1 MANNLVTVISADTS
15 RFTRAIN
22 EAQSVLSRY
31 AREARTASGSISTC
45 ASVTDAQVTS
55 YQRLVRAM
63 QRVSNGTMTTS
74 QAERALVQQ
83 IQELRIQWANLSDD
97 ARRSDFGRAL
107 SESMASAERQL
118 EQVRTQIRQTRE
130 ELDNLSSASEG
141 FDLSSIGNSINSL
154 RSGDI
159 SGFVSQLQALRN
171 ISLGSI
177 VSSVGA
183 LGASLSAAI
192 APVAA
197 LVGGIA
203 ALGYTV
209 SESISSVSDF
219 ETHLDGLQSLT
230 GLGDDA
236 MKSIADGAIEMSK
249 GFKSSAS
256 EIVDSMKLIG
266 SQAPELLKNQDALM
280 KVTEA
285 ANVLSEAAGIEVV
298 DAAKGITTVMNQM
311 GASASEATNIINVL
325 AASSQQGSADVAY
338 LNTAFEK
345 AGTAAKSAGMD
356 YTQLAAAI
364 ETIAPK
370 FSSADVAGSTLNST
384 LLALSVQ
391 ANDKFKPAVV
401 GMDQALQNLAKA
413 EMDDIQMKNL
423 VGASN
428 ITMLKTLIEAKDT
441 FKGFESSLA
450 GTNTAYEQMAIN
462 TDNLD
467 GTINGLK
474 SNWEALLLTLGESEI
489 IQGIIQLFQQVM
501 TTLTE
506 LINYI
511 SATIKEFEGLGG
523 SINIVDALGAVWKA
537 TVAII
542 KAACEII
549 EVAIAA
555 VIKLFQKIGQVVRSV
570 WGSIKQTLKDVGFF
584 EPIRNAC
591 KSVITWFTNMVQKIQ
606 GVWTDFKRWLGLN
619 VASTKITVDN
629 EVGDAV
635 GGNKPSR
642 GTSSSGSTSSGTS
655 STASSGKKTGRTPKE
670 TTTKV
675 TTKPQYKEGS
685 LGKIEEDISKKQAEL
700 KIAISDKDRQRIQG
714 EINDLTKK
722 KEAIELSLKVKPD
735 EGSLQ
740 AIEDAISQKQKE
752 LKLAISDEDR
762 KKIQQ
767 EINDLTKKKEAIE
780 LSLKVQP
787 DAGSIQSLEDSMS
800 KKQKELKLAVSD
812 SSREQIQKEIDEL
825 TGQKQAIEIL
835 LKPAIDDKGIEGLK
849 DKISQHSEKKQPSG
863 NKVSQAETKADNL
876 KEELKYNQ
884 DIVKSYKEQYKAVQS
899 RLKAGVTLTTNES
912 ELADIYEDAKKK
924 VDDLTSAYD
933 NAARSAEQLKAN
945 STFNKKMYAGIKGT
959 VKTIGSLNDSVVGV
973 TGTWENMAESWN
985 DMSTFKKVTSSI
997 SAVISTINEAM
1008 GAYEAISDVVQLFG
1022 EISEASA
1029 AKKVAADATE
1039 MASDSTKT
1047 ALSTANT
1054 QVEIANNQQEQMS
1067 DLAGVGTKQASA
1079 IASATASGAKLPFP
1093 ANLAAIAAGIAA
1105 VVAAFAMISSFA
1117 DGGIIGGNTT
1127 LGDMNIARVN
1137 KGEMILNGTQQKRL
1151 FSILDGG
1158 VSASP
1163 NNITSGNVKFEIK
1176 GSTLVGV
1183 LKNHNSKMNKVG

>member
-1 MANNLVTVISADTS
+1 MANNLTAVIAADTT

-118 EQVRTQIRQTRE
+118 EQVRTQIRQTHE

-266 SQAPELLKNQDALM
+266 SQAPELLQNQDALM

-298 DAAKGITTVMNQM
+298 DAAKGVTTVMNQM
-311 GASASEATNIINVL
+311 GASASEATEIINVL

-462 TDNLD
+462 ADNLD
-467 GTINGLK
+467 GTIGGLK

-489 IQGIIQLFQQVM
+489 IQGIIQFFQQVIS
-501 TTLTE
+501 TLTE

-523 SINIVDALGAVWKA
+523 SINIVDALGAVWKVN
-537 TVAII
+537 VAII

-549 EVAIAA
+549 EVAIAS
-555 VIKLFQKIGQVVRSV
+555 VIKLFQKIGQVVRTV
-570 WGSIKQTLKDVGFF
+570 WGSIKQTLKNVGFF

-635 GGNKPSR
+635 GGNKPSG
-642 GTSSSGSTSSGTS
+642 GTSSSGSTSSGSKS
-655 STASSGKKTGRTPKE
+655 STASSGKTGRKTPKV

-685 LGKIEEDISKKQAEL
+685 LGKIEENISKKQA
-700 KIAISDKDRQRIQG
+700 
-714 EINDLTKK
+714 
-722 KEAIELSLKVKPD
+722 
-735 EGSLQ
+735 
-740 AIEDAISQKQKE
+740 E

-787 DAGSIQSLEDSMS
+787 DAGSLQSLEDSIS
-800 KKQKELKLAVSD
+800 KKQKDLKLAVSD

-849 DKISQHSEKKQPSG
+849 DKISQHSEKKQNQPSG

-884 DIVKSYKEQYKAVQS
+884 DIVKSYREQYKAVQS

-912 ELADIYEDAKKK
+912 KLADIYEDAKKK

-945 STFNKKMYAGIKGT
+945 STFNKKMYSGIKGT
-959 VKTIGSLNDSVVGV
+959 IKTIGSLNDSVVGV
-973 TGTWENMAESWN
+973 TSTWENMAESWN

-1047 ALSTANT
+1047 ALSTANS

-1067 DLAGVGTKQASA
+1067 DLASVGTKQASA

>member
-1 MANNLVTVISADTS
+1 MANNLTAVIAADTT

-118 EQVRTQIRQTRE
+118 EQVRTQIRQTHE

-266 SQAPELLKNQDALM
+266 SQAPELLQNQDALM

-298 DAAKGITTVMNQM
+298 DAAKGVTTVMNQM
-311 GASASEATNIINVL
+311 GASASEATEIINVL

-467 GTINGLK
+467 GTIGGLK

-489 IQGIIQLFQQVM
+489 IQGIIQFFQQVIS
-501 TTLTE
+501 TLTE

-523 SINIVDALGAVWKA
+523 SINIVDALGAVWKVN
-537 TVAII
+537 VAII

-549 EVAIAA
+549 EVAIAS
-555 VIKLFQKIGQVVRSV
+555 VIKLFQKIGQVVRTV
-570 WGSIKQTLKDVGFF
+570 WGSIKQTLKNVGFF

-635 GGNKPSR
+635 GGNKPSG
-642 GTSSSGSTSSGTS
+642 GTSSSGSTSSGSKS
-655 STASSGKKTGRTPKE
+655 STASSGKTGRTPKV
-670 TTTKV
+670 TTSKV

-700 KIAISDKDRQRIQG
+700 K
-714 EINDLTKK
+714 
-722 KEAIELSLKVKPD
+722 
-735 EGSLQ
+735 
-740 AIEDAISQKQKE
+740 
-752 LKLAISDEDR
+752 LAISDEDR
-762 KKIQQ
+762 KKIQK

-787 DAGSIQSLEDSMS
+787 DAGSLQSLEDSIS
-800 KKQKELKLAVSD
+800 KKQKELKLAISD

-849 DKISQHSEKKQPSG
+849 DKISQHSEKKQNQPSG

-884 DIVKSYKEQYKAVQS
+884 DIVKSYKEQYKAIQS

-912 ELADIYEDAKKK
+912 KLADIYEDAKKK

-933 NAARSAEQLKAN
+933 NAAKSAEQLKAN
-945 STFNKKMYAGIKGT
+945 STFNKKMYSGIKGT
-959 VKTIGSLNDSVVGV
+959 IKTIGSLNDSVVGV
-973 TGTWENMAESWN
+973 TSTWENMAENWN

-1047 ALSTANT
+1047 ALSTANS

-1067 DLAGVGTKQASA
+1067 DLASVGTKQASA

-1151 FSILDGG
+1151 FSILDGN

-1183 LKNHNSKMNKVG
+1183 LKNHNSKMNKIG

>member
-1 MANNLVTVISADTS
+1 MANNLTAVISADTS

-74 QAERALVQQ
+74 QAERALGQQ

-266 SQAPELLKNQDALM
+266 SQAPELLQNQDALM

-298 DAAKGITTVMNQM
+298 DAAKGVTTVMNQM
-311 GASASEATNIINVL
+311 GASASEATEIINVL

-462 TDNLD
+462 ADNLD
-467 GTINGLK
+467 GTIGGLK

-489 IQGIIQLFQQVM
+489 IQGIIQFFQQVIS
-501 TTLTE
+501 TLTE

-523 SINIVDALGAVWKA
+523 SINIVDALGAVWKVN
-537 TVAII
+537 VAII

-555 VIKLFQKIGQVVRSV
+555 VIKLFQKIGQVVRTV

-635 GGNKPSR
+635 GGNKPSK
-642 GTSSSGSTSSGTS
+642 GTSSGGGTSSGSTS
-655 STASSGKKTGRTPKE
+655 STASSGKKTGRTPKV
-670 TTTKV
+670 TTSKV

-700 KIAISDKDRQRIQG
+700 K
-714 EINDLTKK
+714 
-722 KEAIELSLKVKPD
+722 
-735 EGSLQ
+735 
-740 AIEDAISQKQKE
+740 
-752 LKLAISDEDR
+752 LAISDEDR
-762 KKIQQ
+762 KKIQK

-787 DAGSIQSLEDSMS
+787 DAGSLQSLEDSIS
-800 KKQKELKLAVSD
+800 KKQKELKLAISD

-849 DKISQHSEKKQPSG
+849 DKISQHSEKKQNQPSG

-884 DIVKSYKEQYKAVQS
+884 DIVKSYKEQYKAIQS

-912 ELADIYEDAKKK
+912 KLADIYEDAKKK

-945 STFNKKMYAGIKGT
+945 STFNKKMYSGIKGT
-959 VKTIGSLNDSVVGV
+959 IKTIGSLNDSVVGV
-973 TGTWENMAESWN
+973 TSTWENMAESWN

-1047 ALSTANT
+1047 ALSTANS

-1067 DLAGVGTKQASA
+1067 DLASVGTKQASA

>member
-1 MANNLVTVISADTS
+1 MANNLTAVISADTS

-74 QAERALVQQ
+74 QAERTLVQQ

-266 SQAPELLKNQDALM
+266 SQAPELLQNQDALM

-298 DAAKGITTVMNQM
+298 DAAKGVTTVMNQM
-311 GASASEATNIINVL
+311 GASASEATEIINVL

-356 YTQLAAAI
+356 YTQLAAAV

-467 GTINGLK
+467 GTIGGLK

-489 IQGIIQLFQQVM
+489 IQGIIQFFQQVIS
-501 TTLTE
+501 TLTE

-523 SINIVDALGAVWKA
+523 SINIVDALGAVWKVN
-537 TVAII
+537 VAII

-549 EVAIAA
+549 EVAIAS

-570 WGSIKQTLKDVGFF
+570 WGSIKQTLKNVGFF

-635 GGNKPSR
+635 GGNKPSG
-642 GTSSSGSTSSGTS
+642 GTSSSRGSTSSGSTSS
-655 STASSGKKTGRTPKE
+655 SGKTGRKTPKI

-685 LGKIEEDISKKQAEL
+685 LGKIEENISKKQA
-700 KIAISDKDRQRIQG
+700 
-714 EINDLTKK
+714 
-722 KEAIELSLKVKPD
+722 
-735 EGSLQ
+735 
-740 AIEDAISQKQKE
+740 E

-762 KKIQQ
+762 KKIQK

-787 DAGSIQSLEDSMS
+787 DAGSLQSLEESIS

-849 DKISQHSEKKQPSG
+849 DKISQHSEKKQNQPSG

-884 DIVKSYKEQYKAVQS
+884 DIVKSYKEQYKAIQS

-912 ELADIYEDAKKK
+912 QLADIYEDAKKK

-933 NAARSAEQLKAN
+933 NAAKSAEQLKAN

-959 VKTIGSLNDSVVGV
+959 IKTIGSLNDSVVSV
-973 TGTWENMAESWN
+973 TSTWENMAENWN

-1039 MASDSTKT
+1039 MASDTTKT
-1047 ALSTANT
+1047 ALSTANS

-1067 DLAGVGTKQASA
+1067 DLASVGTKQASA

>member
-1 MANNLVTVISADTS
+1 MANNLTAVIAADTS

-118 EQVRTQIRQTRE
+118 EQVRTQIRQTHE

-266 SQAPELLKNQDALM
+266 SQAPELLQNQDALM

-298 DAAKGITTVMNQM
+298 DAAKGVTTVMNQM
-311 GASASEATNIINVL
+311 GASASEATEIINVL

-467 GTINGLK
+467 GTIGGLK

-489 IQGIIQLFQQVM
+489 IQGIIQFFQQVIS
-501 TTLTE
+501 TLTE

-523 SINIVDALGAVWKA
+523 SINIVDALGAVWKVN
-537 TVAII
+537 VAII

-549 EVAIAA
+549 EVAIAS

-570 WGSIKQTLKDVGFF
+570 WGSIKQTLKNVGFF

-635 GGNKPSR
+635 GGNKPSG
-642 GTSSSGSTSSGTS
+642 GTSSSSGSTSSGSKS
-655 STASSGKKTGRTPKE
+655 STASSGKTGRTPKV
-670 TTTKV
+670 TTSKV

-700 KIAISDKDRQRIQG
+700 K
-714 EINDLTKK
+714 
-722 KEAIELSLKVKPD
+722 
-735 EGSLQ
+735 
-740 AIEDAISQKQKE
+740 
-752 LKLAISDEDR
+752 LAISDEDR
-762 KKIQQ
+762 KKIQK

-787 DAGSIQSLEDSMS
+787 DAGSLQSLEDSIS
-800 KKQKELKLAVSD
+800 KKQKDLKLAISD

-849 DKISQHSEKKQPSG
+849 DKISQHSEKKQNQPSG

-884 DIVKSYKEQYKAVQS
+884 DIVKSYKEQYKAIQS

-912 ELADIYEDAKKK
+912 KLADIYEDAKKK

-945 STFNKKMYAGIKGT
+945 STFNKKMYSGIKGT
-959 VKTIGSLNDSVVGV
+959 IKTIGSLNDSVVGV
-973 TGTWENMAESWN
+973 TSTWENMAENWN

-1047 ALSTANT
+1047 ALSTANS

-1067 DLAGVGTKQASA
+1067 DLASVGTKQASA

-1151 FSILDGG
+1151 FSILDGA
-1158 VSASP
+1158 SASP

>member
-1 MANNLVTVISADTS
+1 MANNLTAVISADTT

-298 DAAKGITTVMNQM
+298 DAAKGVTTVMNQM

-467 GTINGLK
+467 GTIGGLK

-489 IQGIIQLFQQVM
+489 IQGIIQFFQQVIS
-501 TTLTE
+501 TLTE

-523 SINIVDALGAVWKA
+523 SINIVDALGAVWKVN
-537 TVAII
+537 VAII

-549 EVAIAA
+549 EVAIAS
-555 VIKLFQKIGQVVRSV
+555 VIKLFQKIGQVVRTV
-570 WGSIKQTLKDVGFF
+570 WGSIKQTLKNVGFF

-606 GVWTDFKRWLGLN
+606 GVWADFKRWLGLN

-635 GGNKPSR
+635 GGNKPSG
-642 GTSSSGSTSSGTS
+642 GTSSSGSTSSGSTS
-655 STASSGKKTGRTPKE
+655 SSGKTGRKTPKI

-685 LGKIEEDISKKQAEL
+685 LGKIEENISKKQA
-700 KIAISDKDRQRIQG
+700 
-714 EINDLTKK
+714 
-722 KEAIELSLKVKPD
+722 
-735 EGSLQ
+735 
-740 AIEDAISQKQKE
+740 E

-762 KKIQQ
+762 KKIQK

-787 DAGSIQSLEDSMS
+787 DAGSLQSLEDSIS

-849 DKISQHSEKKQPSG
+849 DKISQHSEKKQNQPSG

-884 DIVKSYKEQYKAVQS
+884 DIVKSYREQYKAVQS

-912 ELADIYEDAKKK
+912 KLADIYEDAKKK

-933 NAARSAEQLKAN
+933 NAAKSAEQLKAN
-945 STFNKKMYAGIKGT
+945 STFNKKMYSGIKGT
-959 VKTIGSLNDSVVGV
+959 IKTIGSLNDSVVGV
-973 TGTWENMAESWN
+973 TSTWENMADNWN

-1047 ALSTANT
+1047 ALSTANS

-1067 DLAGVGTKQASA
+1067 DLASVGTKQASA

-1117 DGGIIGGNTT
+1117 DGGIIGGKTT

-1151 FSILDGG
+1151 FSILDGN

-1183 LKNHNSKMNKVG
+1183 LKNHNSKMNKIG

>member
-1 MANNLVTVISADTS
+1 MANNLTAVIAADTT

-63 QRVSNGTMTTS
+63 QRVSNGTMSTS

-118 EQVRTQIRQTRE
+118 EQVRTQIRQTHE

-266 SQAPELLKNQDALM
+266 SQAPELLQNQDALM

-298 DAAKGITTVMNQM
+298 DAAKGVTTVMNQM
-311 GASASEATNIINVL
+311 GASASEATEIINVL

-462 TDNLD
+462 ADNLD
-467 GTINGLK
+467 GTIGGLK

-489 IQGIIQLFQQVM
+489 IQGIIQFFQQVIS
-501 TTLTE
+501 TLTE

-523 SINIVDALGAVWKA
+523 SINIVDALGAVWKVN
-537 TVAII
+537 VAII

-555 VIKLFQKIGQVVRSV
+555 VIKLFQKIGQVVRTV
-570 WGSIKQTLKDVGFF
+570 WGSIKQTLKNVGFF

-642 GTSSSGSTSSGTS
+642 GTSSSSGSTSSGSKS
-655 STASSGKKTGRTPKE
+655 STASSGKTGRKTPKV
-670 TTTKV
+670 TTSKV

-700 KIAISDKDRQRIQG
+700 K
-714 EINDLTKK
+714 
-722 KEAIELSLKVKPD
+722 
-735 EGSLQ
+735 
-740 AIEDAISQKQKE
+740 
-752 LKLAISDEDR
+752 LAISDEDR
-762 KKIQQ
+762 KKIQK

-787 DAGSIQSLEDSMS
+787 DAGSLQALEDSIS
-800 KKQKELKLAVSD
+800 KKQKELKLAISD

-849 DKISQHSEKKQPSG
+849 DKISQHSEKKQNQPSG

-884 DIVKSYKEQYKAVQS
+884 DIVKSYKEQYKAIQS

-912 ELADIYEDAKKK
+912 KLADIYEDAKKK

-945 STFNKKMYAGIKGT
+945 STFNKKMYSGIKGT
-959 VKTIGSLNDSVVGV
+959 IKTIGSLNDSVVGV
-973 TGTWENMAESWN
+973 TSTWENMAESWN

-1039 MASDSTKT
+1039 MTSDSTKT
-1047 ALSTANT
+1047 ALSTANS

-1067 DLAGVGTKQASA
+1067 DLASVGTKQASA

>member
-1 MANNLVTVISADTS
+1 MANNLTAVISADTS

-266 SQAPELLKNQDALM
+266 SQAPELLQNQDALM

-298 DAAKGITTVMNQM
+298 DAAKGVTTVMNQM
-311 GASASEATNIINVL
+311 GASASEATEIINVL

-467 GTINGLK
+467 GTIGGLK
-474 SNWEALLLTLGESEI
+474 ANWEALLLTLGESEI
-489 IQGIIQLFQQVM
+489 IQGIIQFFQQVIS
-501 TTLTE
+501 TLTE

-523 SINIVDALGAVWKA
+523 SINIVDALGAVWKVN
-537 TVAII
+537 VAII

-549 EVAIAA
+549 EVAIAS

-570 WGSIKQTLKDVGFF
+570 WGSIKQTLKNVGFF

-642 GTSSSGSTSSGTS
+642 GTSSSSGSTSSGSIS
-655 STASSGKKTGRTPKE
+655 STVSSGKTGRKTPKV

-685 LGKIEEDISKKQAEL
+685 LGKIEENISKKQA
-700 KIAISDKDRQRIQG
+700 
-714 EINDLTKK
+714 
-722 KEAIELSLKVKPD
+722 
-735 EGSLQ
+735 
-740 AIEDAISQKQKE
+740 E

-762 KKIQQ
+762 KKIQK

-787 DAGSIQSLEDSMS
+787 DAGSLQSLEDSIS

-849 DKISQHSEKKQPSG
+849 DKISQHSEKKQNQPSG

-884 DIVKSYKEQYKAVQS
+884 DIVKSYKEQYKAIQS

-912 ELADIYEDAKKK
+912 KLADIYEDAKKK

-933 NAARSAEQLKAN
+933 NAAKSAEQLKAN
-945 STFNKKMYAGIKGT
+945 STFNKKMYSGIKGT
-959 VKTIGSLNDSVVGV
+959 IKTIGSLNDSVVGV
-973 TGTWENMAESWN
+973 TSTWENMAESWN

-1047 ALSTANT
+1047 ALSTANS

>member
-1 MANNLVTVISADTS
+1 MANNLTAVISADTS

-31 AREARTASGSISTC
+31 ARDARTASGSISTC

-236 MKSIADGAIEMSK
+236 MKSIANGAIEMSK

-266 SQAPELLKNQDALM
+266 SQAPELLQNQDALM

-298 DAAKGITTVMNQM
+298 DAAKGVTTVMNQM
-311 GASASEATNIINVL
+311 GASASEATEIINVL

-462 TDNLD
+462 ADNLD
-467 GTINGLK
+467 GTIGGLK

-489 IQGIIQLFQQVM
+489 IQGIIQFFQQVIS
-501 TTLTE
+501 TLTE

-523 SINIVDALGAVWKA
+523 SINIVDALGAVWKVN
-537 TVAII
+537 VAII

-555 VIKLFQKIGQVVRSV
+555 VIKLFQKIGQVVRTV

-635 GGNKPSR
+635 GGNKPSG
-642 GTSSSGSTSSGTS
+642 GTSLSGSTSSGSKS
-655 STASSGKKTGRTPKE
+655 STASSGKTGRTPKV
-670 TTTKV
+670 TTSKV

-685 LGKIEEDISKKQAEL
+685 LGKIEENISKKQA
-700 KIAISDKDRQRIQG
+700 
-714 EINDLTKK
+714 
-722 KEAIELSLKVKPD
+722 
-735 EGSLQ
+735 
-740 AIEDAISQKQKE
+740 E

-762 KKIQQ
+762 KKIQK

-787 DAGSIQSLEDSMS
+787 DAGSLQSLEESIS

-884 DIVKSYKEQYKAVQS
+884 DIVKSYKEQYKAIQS

-912 ELADIYEDAKKK
+912 KLADIYEDAKKK

-933 NAARSAEQLKAN
+933 NAAKSAEQLKAN
-945 STFNKKMYAGIKGT
+945 STFNKKMYSGIKGT
-959 VKTIGSLNDSVVGV
+959 IKTIGSLNDSVVGV
-973 TGTWENMAESWN
+973 TSTWENMAESWN

-1067 DLAGVGTKQASA
+1067 DLASVGTKQASA
-1079 IASATASGAKLPFP
+1079 IASATESGAKLPFP
-1093 ANLAAIAAGIAA
+1093 ANLTAIAAGIAA

-1163 NNITSGNVKFEIK
+1163 NNITSGNVRFEIK

>member
-1 MANNLVTVISADTS
+1 MANNLTAVISADTT

-266 SQAPELLKNQDALM
+266 SQAPELLQNQDALM

-298 DAAKGITTVMNQM
+298 AAAKGVTTVMNQM
-311 GASASEATNIINVL
+311 GASASEATEIINVL

-462 TDNLD
+462 ADNLD
-467 GTINGLK
+467 GTIGGLK

-489 IQGIIQLFQQVM
+489 IQGIIQFFQQVI

-523 SINIVDALGAVWKA
+523 SINIVDALGAVWKVN
-537 TVAII
+537 VAII

-555 VIKLFQKIGQVVRSV
+555 VIKLFQKIGQVVRTV

-629 EVGDAV
+629 EVGDVV
-635 GGNKPSR
+635 GGNKPSK
-642 GTSSSGSTSSGTS
+642 GTSSGGGTSSGSIS
-655 STASSGKKTGRTPKE
+655 STASSGKTGRKTPKV

-700 KIAISDKDRQRIQG
+700 K
-714 EINDLTKK
+714 
-722 KEAIELSLKVKPD
+722 
-735 EGSLQ
+735 
-740 AIEDAISQKQKE
+740 
-752 LKLAISDEDR
+752 LAISDEDR
-762 KKIQQ
+762 KKIQK

-787 DAGSIQSLEDSMS
+787 DAGSLQSLEESIS

-884 DIVKSYKEQYKAVQS
+884 DIVKSYKEQYKAIQS

-912 ELADIYEDAKKK
+912 KLADIYEDAKKK

-973 TGTWENMAESWN
+973 TSTWENMAESWN

-1079 IASATASGAKLPFP
+1079 IASATESGAKLPFP

>member
-1 MANNLVTVISADTS
+1 MANNLTAVISADTT

-118 EQVRTQIRQTRE
+118 EQVRKQIRQTHE

-266 SQAPELLKNQDALM
+266 SQAPELLQNQDALM

-298 DAAKGITTVMNQM
+298 DAAKGVTTVMNQM
-311 GASASEATNIINVL
+311 GASASEATEIINVL

-467 GTINGLK
+467 GTIGGLK

-489 IQGIIQLFQQVM
+489 IQGIIQFFQQVIS
-501 TTLTE
+501 TLTE

-523 SINIVDALGAVWKA
+523 SINIVDALGAVWKVN
-537 TVAII
+537 VAII

-549 EVAIAA
+549 EVAIAS

-570 WGSIKQTLKDVGFF
+570 WGSIKQTLKNVGFF

-591 KSVITWFTNMVQKIQ
+591 KSVITWFTNMVQKLQ

-635 GGNKPSR
+635 GGNKPSG
-642 GTSSSGSTSSGTS
+642 GTSSSSGSTSSGS
-655 STASSGKKTGRTPKE
+655 ISSSGKTGRTPKV
-670 TTTKV
+670 TTSKV
-675 TTKPQYKEGS
+675 TTKSQYKEGS

-700 KIAISDKDRQRIQG
+700 K
-714 EINDLTKK
+714 
-722 KEAIELSLKVKPD
+722 
-735 EGSLQ
+735 
-740 AIEDAISQKQKE
+740 
-752 LKLAISDEDR
+752 LAISDEDR
-762 KKIQQ
+762 KKIQK

-787 DAGSIQSLEDSMS
+787 DAGSLQSLEESIS

-849 DKISQHSEKKQPSG
+849 DKISQHSEKKQNQPSG

-884 DIVKSYKEQYKAVQS
+884 DIVKSYREQYKAVQS

-912 ELADIYEDAKKK
+912 KLADIYEDAKKK

-945 STFNKKMYAGIKGT
+945 STFNKKMYSGIKGT
-959 VKTIGSLNDSVVGV
+959 IKTIGSLNDSVVGV
-973 TGTWENMAESWN
+973 TSTWENMAENWN

-1047 ALSTANT
+1047 ALSTANS

-1067 DLAGVGTKQASA
+1067 DLASVGTKQASA

-1093 ANLAAIAAGIAA
+1093 VNLAAIAAGIAA

-1151 FSILDGG
+1151 FSILDGN

-1183 LKNHNSKMNKVG
+1183 LKNHNSKMNKIG

>member
-1 MANNLVTVISADTS
+1 MANNLTAVISADTT

-209 SESISSVSDF
+209 SESILSVSDF

-298 DAAKGITTVMNQM
+298 DAAKGVTTVMNQM
-311 GASASEATNIINVL
+311 GASASEATEIINVL

-467 GTINGLK
+467 GTIEGLK
-474 SNWEALLLTLGESEI
+474 ANWEALLLTLGESEI
-489 IQGIIQLFQQVM
+489 IQGIIQFFQQVIS
-501 TTLTE
+501 TLTE

-523 SINIVDALGAVWKA
+523 SINIVDALGAVWKV

-549 EVAIAA
+549 EVAIAS
-555 VIKLFQKIGQVVRSV
+555 VIKLFQKIGQVVRTV
-570 WGSIKQTLKDVGFF
+570 WGSIKQTLKNVGFF

-619 VASTKITVDN
+619 VASTKITVNN

-635 GGNKPSR
+635 GGNKPSG
-642 GTSSSGSTSSGTS
+642 GTSSSSGSTSSGSTS
-655 STASSGKKTGRTPKE
+655 STASSGKTGRKTPKV

-685 LGKIEEDISKKQAEL
+685 LGKIEENISKKQA
-700 KIAISDKDRQRIQG
+700 
-714 EINDLTKK
+714 
-722 KEAIELSLKVKPD
+722 
-735 EGSLQ
+735 
-740 AIEDAISQKQKE
+740 E

-762 KKIQQ
+762 KKIQK

-787 DAGSIQSLEDSMS
+787 DAGSLQSLEDSIS

-849 DKISQHSEKKQPSG
+849 DKISQHSEKKQNQPSG

-884 DIVKSYKEQYKAVQS
+884 DIVKSYREQYKAVQS

-912 ELADIYEDAKKK
+912 KLADIYEDAKKK

-933 NAARSAEQLKAN
+933 NAAKSAEQLKAN
-945 STFNKKMYAGIKGT
+945 STFNKKMYSGIKGT
-959 VKTIGSLNDSVVGV
+959 IKTIGSLNDSVVGV
-973 TGTWENMAESWN
+973 TSTWENMAESWN

-1047 ALSTANT
+1047 ALSTANS

-1067 DLAGVGTKQASA
+1067 DLASVGTKQASA

-1151 FSILDGG
+1151 FSILDGN

-1183 LKNHNSKMNKVG
+1183 LKNHNSKMNKIG

>member
-266 SQAPELLKNQDALM
+266 SQAPELLQNQDALM

-298 DAAKGITTVMNQM
+298 DAAKGVTTVMNQM
-311 GASASEATNIINVL
+311 GASASEATEIINVL

-462 TDNLD
+462 ADNLD
-467 GTINGLK
+467 GTIGGLK

-489 IQGIIQLFQQVM
+489 IQGIIQFFQQVIS
-501 TTLTE
+501 TLTE

-523 SINIVDALGAVWKA
+523 SINIVDALGAVWKVN
-537 TVAII
+537 VAII

-549 EVAIAA
+549 EVAIAS
-555 VIKLFQKIGQVVRSV
+555 VIKLFQKIGQVVRTV
-570 WGSIKQTLKDVGFF
+570 WGSIKQTLKYVGFF

-606 GVWTDFKRWLGLN
+606 GVWADFKRWLGLN

-635 GGNKPSR
+635 GGNKPSG
-642 GTSSSGSTSSGTS
+642 GTSSSSGSTSSGSKS
-655 STASSGKKTGRTPKE
+655 STVSSGKTGRTPKV

-675 TTKPQYKEGS
+675 TKPQYKDGS

-700 KIAISDKDRQRIQG
+700 K
-714 EINDLTKK
+714 
-722 KEAIELSLKVKPD
+722 
-735 EGSLQ
+735 
-740 AIEDAISQKQKE
+740 
-752 LKLAISDEDR
+752 LAISDEDR
-762 KKIQQ
+762 KKIQK

-787 DAGSIQSLEDSMS
+787 DAGSLQSLEDSIS
-800 KKQKELKLAVSD
+800 KKQKELKLAISD

-849 DKISQHSEKKQPSG
+849 DKISQHSEKKQNQPSG

-884 DIVKSYKEQYKAVQS
+884 DIVKSYKEQYKAIQS

-912 ELADIYEDAKKK
+912 KLVDIYEDAKKK

-959 VKTIGSLNDSVVGV
+959 IKTIGSLNDSVVGV
-973 TGTWENMAESWN
+973 TSTWENMAESWN

-1047 ALSTANT
+1047 ALSTANS

-1067 DLAGVGTKQASA
+1067 DLASVGTKQASA

-1151 FSILDGG
+1151 FSILDGAA
-1158 VSASP
+1158 SASL

>member
-1 MANNLVTVISADTS
+1 MANNLTAVISADTS

-45 ASVTDAQVTS
+45 ASVTDAQVAS

-266 SQAPELLKNQDALM
+266 SQAPELLQNQDALM

-298 DAAKGITTVMNQM
+298 DAAKGVTTVMNQM
-311 GASASEATNIINVL
+311 GASASEATEIINVL

-467 GTINGLK
+467 GTIGGLK

-489 IQGIIQLFQQVM
+489 IQGIIQFFQQVIS
-501 TTLTE
+501 TLTE

-523 SINIVDALGAVWKA
+523 SINIVDALGAVWKVN
-537 TVAII
+537 VAII

-549 EVAIAA
+549 EVAIAS
-555 VIKLFQKIGQVVRSV
+555 VIKLFQKIGQVVRTV
-570 WGSIKQTLKDVGFF
+570 WGSIKQTLKNVGFF

-635 GGNKPSR
+635 GGNKPSG
-642 GTSSSGSTSSGTS
+642 GTSSSSGSTSSGSIS
-655 STASSGKKTGRTPKE
+655 STVSSGKTGRKTPKV

-685 LGKIEEDISKKQAEL
+685 LGKIEENISKKQA
-700 KIAISDKDRQRIQG
+700 
-714 EINDLTKK
+714 
-722 KEAIELSLKVKPD
+722 
-735 EGSLQ
+735 
-740 AIEDAISQKQKE
+740 E

-762 KKIQQ
+762 KKIQK

-787 DAGSIQSLEDSMS
+787 DAGSLQSLEDSIS

-849 DKISQHSEKKQPSG
+849 DKISQHSEKKQNQPSG

-884 DIVKSYKEQYKAVQS
+884 DIVKSYREQYKAVQS

-912 ELADIYEDAKKK
+912 KLVDIYEDAKKK

-933 NAARSAEQLKAN
+933 NAARSAEQLKVN

-959 VKTIGSLNDSVVGV
+959 IKTIGSLNDSVVGV
-973 TGTWENMAESWN
+973 TSTWENMAESWN

-1047 ALSTANT
+1047 ALSTANS

-1151 FSILDGG
+1151 FSILDGAA
-1158 VSASP
+1158 SASP

>member
-1 MANNLVTVISADTS
+1 MANNLTAVIAADTT

-118 EQVRTQIRQTRE
+118 EQVRTQIRQTHE

-266 SQAPELLKNQDALM
+266 SQAPELLQNQDALM

-298 DAAKGITTVMNQM
+298 DAAKGVTTVMNQM
-311 GASASEATNIINVL
+311 GASASEATEIINVL

-467 GTINGLK
+467 GTIGGLK

-489 IQGIIQLFQQVM
+489 IQGIIQFFQQVIS
-501 TTLTE
+501 TLTE

-523 SINIVDALGAVWKA
+523 SINIVDALGAVWKVN
-537 TVAII
+537 VAII

-549 EVAIAA
+549 EVAIAS
-555 VIKLFQKIGQVVRSV
+555 VIKLFQKIGQVVRTV
-570 WGSIKQTLKDVGFF
+570 WGSIKQTLKNVGFF

-635 GGNKPSR
+635 GGNKPSG
-642 GTSSSGSTSSGTS
+642 GTSSGSKS
-655 STASSGKKTGRTPKE
+655 STASSGKTGRKTPKV

-685 LGKIEEDISKKQAEL
+685 LGKIEENISKKQA
-700 KIAISDKDRQRIQG
+700 
-714 EINDLTKK
+714 
-722 KEAIELSLKVKPD
+722 
-735 EGSLQ
+735 
-740 AIEDAISQKQKE
+740 E

-787 DAGSIQSLEDSMS
+787 DAGSLQSLEDSIS
-800 KKQKELKLAVSD
+800 KKQKDLKLAVSD

-849 DKISQHSEKKQPSG
+849 DKISQHSEKKQNQPSG

-912 ELADIYEDAKKK
+912 KLADIYEDAKKK

-945 STFNKKMYAGIKGT
+945 STFNKKMYSGIKGT
-959 VKTIGSLNDSVVGV
+959 IKTIGSLNDSVVGV
-973 TGTWENMAESWN
+973 TSTWENMAESWN

-1047 ALSTANT
+1047 ALSTANS

-1067 DLAGVGTKQASA
+1067 DLASVGTKQASA

-1183 LKNHNSKMNKVG
+1183 LKNHNSKMNKIG

>member
-1 MANNLVTVISADTS
+1 MSNNLVTVISADTS

-118 EQVRTQIRQTRE
+118 EQVRTQIRQTHE

-177 VSSVGA
+177 VSSVGT
-183 LGASLSAAI
+183 LGASISAAI

-256 EIVDSMKLIG
+256 EIVDSMNLIG
-266 SQAPELLKNQDALM
+266 SQAPELLQNQDALM

-298 DAAKGITTVMNQM
+298 DAAKGVTTVMNQM
-311 GASASEATNIINVL
+311 GASASEATEIINVL

-462 TDNLD
+462 ADNLD
-467 GTINGLK
+467 GTIGGLK

-489 IQGIIQLFQQVM
+489 IQGIIQFFQQVI

-523 SINIVDALGAVWKA
+523 SINIVDALGAVWKVN
-537 TVAII
+537 VAII

-570 WGSIKQTLKDVGFF
+570 WGSIKQTLKNVGFF

-635 GGNKPSR
+635 GGNKPSG
-642 GTSSSGSTSSGTS
+642 GTSSGGNISSGSKS
-655 STASSGKKTGRTPKE
+655 STASSGKTGRKTPKI

-700 KIAISDKDRQRIQG
+700 K
-714 EINDLTKK
+714 
-722 KEAIELSLKVKPD
+722 
-735 EGSLQ
+735 
-740 AIEDAISQKQKE
+740 
-752 LKLAISDEDR
+752 LAISDEDR
-762 KKIQQ
+762 KKIQK
-767 EINDLTKKKEAIE
+767 EINNLTKKKEAIE

-787 DAGSIQSLEDSMS
+787 DAGSLQSLEDSIS

-849 DKISQHSEKKQPSG
+849 DKISQHSEKKQNQPSG

-884 DIVKSYKEQYKAVQS
+884 DIVKSYKEQYKAIQS

-912 ELADIYEDAKKK
+912 QLADIYEDAKKK

-933 NAARSAEQLKAN
+933 NAAKSAEQLKAN

-959 VKTIGSLNDSVVGV
+959 IKTIGSLNDSVVGV
-973 TGTWENMAESWN
+973 TSTWENMAENWN

-1047 ALSTANT
+1047 ALSTANS

-1067 DLAGVGTKQASA
+1067 DLASVGTKQASA

>member
-1 MANNLVTVISADTS
+1 MANNLTAVIAADTT

-266 SQAPELLKNQDALM
+266 SQAPELLQNQDALM

-298 DAAKGITTVMNQM
+298 DAAKGVTTVMNQM
-311 GASASEATNIINVL
+311 GASASEATEIINVL

-467 GTINGLK
+467 GTIGGLK
-474 SNWEALLLTLGESEI
+474 SNWEALLLTLGESDI
-489 IQGIIQLFQQVM
+489 IQGIIQFFQQVIS
-501 TTLTE
+501 TLTE

-523 SINIVDALGAVWKA
+523 SINIVDALGAVWKVN
-537 TVAII
+537 VAII

-555 VIKLFQKIGQVVRSV
+555 VIKLFQKIGQVVRTV
-570 WGSIKQTLKDVGFF
+570 WGSIKQTLKNVGFF

-635 GGNKPSR
+635 GGNKPSG
-642 GTSSSGSTSSGTS
+642 GTSSSSGSTSSGSKS
-655 STASSGKKTGRTPKE
+655 STASSGKTGRTPKV
-670 TTTKV
+670 TTSKV

-700 KIAISDKDRQRIQG
+700 K
-714 EINDLTKK
+714 
-722 KEAIELSLKVKPD
+722 
-735 EGSLQ
+735 
-740 AIEDAISQKQKE
+740 
-752 LKLAISDEDR
+752 LAISDEDR
-762 KKIQQ
+762 KKIQK

-787 DAGSIQSLEDSMS
+787 DAGSLQSLEDSIS
-800 KKQKELKLAVSD
+800 KKQKELKLAISD

-849 DKISQHSEKKQPSG
+849 DKISQHSEKKQNQPSG

-884 DIVKSYKEQYKAVQS
+884 DIVKSYKEQYKAIQS

-912 ELADIYEDAKKK
+912 KLADIYEDAKKK

-945 STFNKKMYAGIKGT
+945 STFNKKMYSGIKGT
-959 VKTIGSLNDSVVGV
+959 IKTIGSLNDSVVGV
-973 TGTWENMAESWN
+973 TSTWENMAESWN

-1047 ALSTANT
+1047 ALSTANS

-1067 DLAGVGTKQASA
+1067 DLASVGTKQASA

-1183 LKNHNSKMNKVG
+1183 LKNHNSKMNKIG

>member
-1 MANNLVTVISADTS
+1 MANNLTAVIAADTT

-118 EQVRTQIRQTRE
+118 EQVRTQIRQTHE

-266 SQAPELLKNQDALM
+266 SQAPELLQNQDALM

-298 DAAKGITTVMNQM
+298 DAAKGVTTVMNQM
-311 GASASEATNIINVL
+311 GASASEATEIINVL

-462 TDNLD
+462 ADNLD
-467 GTINGLK
+467 GTIGGLK

-489 IQGIIQLFQQVM
+489 IQGIIQFFQQVIS
-501 TTLTE
+501 TLTE

-523 SINIVDALGAVWKA
+523 SINIVDALGAVWKVN
-537 TVAII
+537 VAII

-555 VIKLFQKIGQVVRSV
+555 VIKLFQKIGQVVRTV
-570 WGSIKQTLKDVGFF
+570 WGSIKQTLKNVGFF

-635 GGNKPSR
+635 GGNKPSG
-642 GTSSSGSTSSGTS
+642 GTSSGGNISSGSIS
-655 STASSGKKTGRTPKE
+655 SSGKTGRKTPKV

-685 LGKIEEDISKKQAEL
+685 LGKIEENISKKQA
-700 KIAISDKDRQRIQG
+700 
-714 EINDLTKK
+714 
-722 KEAIELSLKVKPD
+722 
-735 EGSLQ
+735 
-740 AIEDAISQKQKE
+740 E

-780 LSLKVQP
+780 LPLKVQP
-787 DAGSIQSLEDSMS
+787 DAGSLQALEDSIS

-849 DKISQHSEKKQPSG
+849 DKISQHSEKKQNQPSG

-884 DIVKSYKEQYKAVQS
+884 DIVKSYREQYKAVQS

-912 ELADIYEDAKKK
+912 KLADIYEDAKKK

-945 STFNKKMYAGIKGT
+945 STFNKKMYSGIKGT
-959 VKTIGSLNDSVVGV
+959 IKTIGSLNDSVVGI
-973 TGTWENMAESWN
+973 TSTWENMAESWN

-1047 ALSTANT
+1047 ALSTANS

-1067 DLAGVGTKQASA
+1067 DLASVGTKQASA

-1151 FSILDGG
+1151 FSILDGN

>member
-55 YQRLVRAM
+55 CQRLVRAM

-266 SQAPELLKNQDALM
+266 SQAPELLQNQDALM

-298 DAAKGITTVMNQM
+298 DAAKGVTTVMNQM
-311 GASASEATNIINVL
+311 GASASEATEIINVL

-462 TDNLD
+462 ADNLD
-467 GTINGLK
+467 GTIGGLK

-489 IQGIIQLFQQVM
+489 IQGIIQFFQQVI

-511 SATIKEFEGLGG
+511 SATIKEFDGLGG
-523 SINIVDALGAVWKA
+523 SINIVDALGAVWKVN
-537 TVAII
+537 VAII

-549 EVAIAA
+549 EVAIAS
-555 VIKLFQKIGQVVRSV
+555 VIKLFQKIGQVVRTV

-635 GGNKPSR
+635 GGNKPSG
-642 GTSSSGSTSSGTS
+642 GTSSGGNISSGSKS
-655 STASSGKKTGRTPKE
+655 STASSGKTGRTPKV
-670 TTTKV
+670 TTSKV

-685 LGKIEEDISKKQAEL
+685 LGKIEEDISKKQA
-700 KIAISDKDRQRIQG
+700 
-714 EINDLTKK
+714 
-722 KEAIELSLKVKPD
+722 
-735 EGSLQ
+735 
-740 AIEDAISQKQKE
+740 E

-787 DAGSIQSLEDSMS
+787 DSGSLQALEESIS

-849 DKISQHSEKKQPSG
+849 DKISQHSEKKQNQPSG

-884 DIVKSYKEQYKAVQS
+884 DIVKSYKEQYKAIQS

-912 ELADIYEDAKKK
+912 KLADIYEDAKKK

-933 NAARSAEQLKAN
+933 NAAKSAEQLKAN
-945 STFNKKMYAGIKGT
+945 STFNKKMYSGIKGT
-959 VKTIGSLNDSVVGV
+959 IKTIGSLNDSVVGV
-973 TGTWENMAESWN
+973 TSTWENMAESWN

-1067 DLAGVGTKQASA
+1067 DLASVGTKQASA
-1079 IASATASGAKLPFP
+1079 IASATESGAKLPFP

>member
-1 MANNLVTVISADTS
+1 
-15 RFTRAIN
+15 
-22 EAQSVLSRY
+22 
-31 AREARTASGSISTC
+31 
-45 ASVTDAQVTS
+45 
-55 YQRLVRAM
+55 M

-118 EQVRTQIRQTRE
+118 EQVRTQIRQTHE

-236 MKSIADGAIEMSK
+236 MKSIADGVIEMSK

-266 SQAPELLKNQDALM
+266 SQAPELLQNQDALM

-298 DAAKGITTVMNQM
+298 DAAKGVTTVMNQM
-311 GASASEATNIINVL
+311 GASASEATNVINVL

-467 GTINGLK
+467 GTIGGLK

-489 IQGIIQLFQQVM
+489 IQGIIQFFQQVIS
-501 TTLTE
+501 TLTE

-523 SINIVDALGAVWKA
+523 SINIVDALGAVWKV

-549 EVAIAA
+549 EVAIAS
-555 VIKLFQKIGQVVRSV
+555 VIKLFQKIGQVVRTV
-570 WGSIKQTLKDVGFF
+570 WGSIKQTLKNVGFF

-606 GVWTDFKRWLGLN
+606 GVWADFKRWLGLN

-629 EVGDAV
+629 EIGDAV
-635 GGNKPSR
+635 GGNKPSG
-642 GTSSSGSTSSGTS
+642 GTSSSGSTSSGSTS
-655 STASSGKKTGRTPKE
+655 SSGKTGRKTPKVTTTKV

-685 LGKIEEDISKKQAEL
+685 LGKIEENISKKQA
-700 KIAISDKDRQRIQG
+700 
-714 EINDLTKK
+714 
-722 KEAIELSLKVKPD
+722 
-735 EGSLQ
+735 
-740 AIEDAISQKQKE
+740 E

-762 KKIQQ
+762 KKIQK

-787 DAGSIQSLEDSMS
+787 DAGSLQSLEDSIS
-800 KKQKELKLAVSD
+800 KKQKELKLAISD

-825 TGQKQAIEIL
+825 SGQKQAIEIL

-849 DKISQHSEKKQPSG
+849 DKISQHSEKKQNQPSG

-884 DIVKSYKEQYKAVQS
+884 DIVKSYREQYKAVQS

-912 ELADIYEDAKKK
+912 KLADIYEDAKKK

-945 STFNKKMYAGIKGT
+945 STFNKKMYSGIKGT
-959 VKTIGSLNDSVVGV
+959 IKTIGSLNDSVVGV
-973 TGTWENMAESWN
+973 TSTWENMAENWN

-1047 ALSTANT
+1047 ALSTANS

-1067 DLAGVGTKQASA
+1067 DLASVGTKQASA

-1151 FSILDGG
+1151 FSILDGN

-1183 LKNHNSKMNKVG
+1183 LKNHNSKMNKIG

>member
-1 MANNLVTVISADTS
+1 MANNLTAVISADTT

-118 EQVRTQIRQTRE
+118 EQVRTQIRQTHE

-209 SESISSVSDF
+209 SESISSVSEF

-266 SQAPELLKNQDALM
+266 SQAPELLQNQDALM

-298 DAAKGITTVMNQM
+298 DAAKGVTTVMNQM
-311 GASASEATNIINVL
+311 GASASEATEIINVL

-467 GTINGLK
+467 GTIGGLK

-489 IQGIIQLFQQVM
+489 IQGIIQFFQQVI

-523 SINIVDALGAVWKA
+523 SINIVDALGAVWKVN
-537 TVAII
+537 VAII

-549 EVAIAA
+549 EVAIASI
-555 VIKLFQKIGQVVRSV
+555 IKLFQKIGQVVRSV
-570 WGSIKQTLKDVGFF
+570 WGSIKQTLKNVGFF

-606 GVWTDFKRWLGLN
+606 GVWADFKRWLGLN

-635 GGNKPSR
+635 GGNKPSG
-642 GTSSSGSTSSGTS
+642 GTSSSGSTSSGSTS
-655 STASSGKKTGRTPKE
+655 SSGKTGRKTTTPKV
-670 TTTKV
+670 TTSKV

-685 LGKIEEDISKKQAEL
+685 LGKIEEDISKKQ
-700 KIAISDKDRQRIQG
+700 
-714 EINDLTKK
+714 T
-722 KEAIELSLKVKPD
+722 
-735 EGSLQ
+735 
-740 AIEDAISQKQKE
+740 E

-762 KKIQQ
+762 KKIQK
-767 EINDLTKKKEAIE
+767 EINNLTKKKEAIE

-787 DAGSIQSLEDSMS
+787 DAGSLQSLEESIS

-849 DKISQHSEKKQPSG
+849 DKISQHSEKKQNQPSG

-884 DIVKSYKEQYKAVQS
+884 DIVKSYREQYKAVQS

-912 ELADIYEDAKKK
+912 KLADIYEDAKKK

-945 STFNKKMYAGIKGT
+945 STFNKKMYSGIKGT
-959 VKTIGSLNDSVVGV
+959 IKTIGSLNDSVVGV
-973 TGTWENMAESWN
+973 TSTWENMAENWN

-997 SAVISTINEAM
+997 SAVICTINEAM

-1047 ALSTANT
+1047 ALSTANS

-1067 DLAGVGTKQASA
+1067 DLASVGTKQASA

-1183 LKNHNSKMNKVG
+1183 LKNHNSKMNKIG

>member
-1 MANNLVTVISADTS
+1 MANNLTAVISADTS

-266 SQAPELLKNQDALM
+266 SQAPELLQNQDALM

-298 DAAKGITTVMNQM
+298 DAAKGVTTVMNQM
-311 GASASEATNIINVL
+311 GASASEATEIINVL

-467 GTINGLK
+467 GTIGGLK

-489 IQGIIQLFQQVM
+489 IQGIIQFFQQVIS
-501 TTLTE
+501 TLTE

-523 SINIVDALGAVWKA
+523 SINIVDALGAVWKVN
-537 TVAII
+537 VAII

-549 EVAIAA
+549 EVAIAS

-570 WGSIKQTLKDVGFF
+570 WGSIKQTLKNVGFF

-591 KSVITWFTNMVQKIQ
+591 KSVITWFTNMVQKLQ

-635 GGNKPSR
+635 GGNKPSG
-642 GTSSSGSTSSGTS
+642 GTSSSSGSTSSGSKS
-655 STASSGKKTGRTPKE
+655 STASSGKTGRTPKV
-670 TTTKV
+670 TTSKV
-675 TTKPQYKEGS
+675 TTKLQYKEGS
-685 LGKIEEDISKKQAEL
+685 LGKIEEDISKKQ
-700 KIAISDKDRQRIQG
+700 
-714 EINDLTKK
+714 T
-722 KEAIELSLKVKPD
+722 
-735 EGSLQ
+735 
-740 AIEDAISQKQKE
+740 E

-762 KKIQQ
+762 KKIQK

-787 DAGSIQSLEDSMS
+787 DAGSLQSLEESIS

-849 DKISQHSEKKQPSG
+849 DKISQHSEKKQNQPSG

-884 DIVKSYKEQYKAVQS
+884 DIVKSYREQYKAVQS

-912 ELADIYEDAKKK
+912 KLADIYEDAKKK

-959 VKTIGSLNDSVVGV
+959 IKTIGSLNDSVVGV
-973 TGTWENMAESWN
+973 TSTWENMAENWN

-1047 ALSTANT
+1047 ALSTANS

-1067 DLAGVGTKQASA
+1067 DLASVGTKQASA

-1151 FSILDGG
+1151 FSILDGN

-1183 LKNHNSKMNKVG
+1183 LKNHNSKMNKIG

>member
-1 MANNLVTVISADTS
+1 MANNLTAVISADTS

-298 DAAKGITTVMNQM
+298 DAAKGVTTVMNQM
-311 GASASEATNIINVL
+311 GASASEATEIINVL

-467 GTINGLK
+467 GTIGGLK

-489 IQGIIQLFQQVM
+489 IQGIIQFFQQVIS
-501 TTLTE
+501 TLTE

-523 SINIVDALGAVWKA
+523 SINIVDALGAVWKVN
-537 TVAII
+537 VAII

-549 EVAIAA
+549 EVAIAS
-555 VIKLFQKIGQVVRSV
+555 VIKLFQKIGQVVRTV
-570 WGSIKQTLKDVGFF
+570 WGSIKQTLKNVGFF

-635 GGNKPSR
+635 GGNKPSG
-642 GTSSSGSTSSGTS
+642 GTSSSSGSTSSGSTS
-655 STASSGKKTGRTPKE
+655 SSGKTGRKTPKV

-685 LGKIEEDISKKQAEL
+685 LGKIEENISKKQA
-700 KIAISDKDRQRIQG
+700 
-714 EINDLTKK
+714 
-722 KEAIELSLKVKPD
+722 
-735 EGSLQ
+735 
-740 AIEDAISQKQKE
+740 E

-787 DAGSIQSLEDSMS
+787 DAGSLQSLEDSIS
-800 KKQKELKLAVSD
+800 KKQKELKLAISD

-849 DKISQHSEKKQPSG
+849 DKISQHSEKKQNQPSG

-884 DIVKSYKEQYKAVQS
+884 DIVKSYREQYKAVQS

-912 ELADIYEDAKKK
+912 KLADIYEDAKKK

-945 STFNKKMYAGIKGT
+945 STFNKKMYSGIKGT
-959 VKTIGSLNDSVVGV
+959 IKTIGSLNDSVVGV
-973 TGTWENMAESWN
+973 TSTWENMADNWN

-1047 ALSTANT
+1047 ALSTANS

-1067 DLAGVGTKQASA
+1067 DLASVGTKQASA

-1151 FSILDGG
+1151 FSILDGN
-1158 VSASP
+1158 VSAST

-1183 LKNHNSKMNKVG
+1183 LKNHNSKMNKIG

>member
-183 LGASLSAAI
+183 LGASISAAI

-266 SQAPELLKNQDALM
+266 SQAPELLQNQDALM

-298 DAAKGITTVMNQM
+298 DAAKGVTTVMNQM
-311 GASASEATNIINVL
+311 GASASEATEIINVL

-462 TDNLD
+462 ADNLD
-467 GTINGLK
+467 GTIGGLK

-489 IQGIIQLFQQVM
+489 IQGIIQFFQQVIS
-501 TTLTE
+501 TLTE

-523 SINIVDALGAVWKA
+523 SINIVDALGAVWKVN
-537 TVAII
+537 VAII

-555 VIKLFQKIGQVVRSV
+555 VIKLFQKIGQVVRTV

-635 GGNKPSR
+635 GGNKPSG
-642 GTSSSGSTSSGTS
+642 GTSSSGGSTSSGSTL
-655 STASSGKKTGRTPKE
+655 STASSGKKTGRTPKV

-675 TTKPQYKEGS
+675 TKPQYKEGS
-685 LGKIEEDISKKQAEL
+685 LGKIEEDISKKQA
-700 KIAISDKDRQRIQG
+700 
-714 EINDLTKK
+714 
-722 KEAIELSLKVKPD
+722 
-735 EGSLQ
+735 
-740 AIEDAISQKQKE
+740 E

-787 DAGSIQSLEDSMS
+787 DAGSLQSLEDSIS

-835 LKPAIDDKGIEGLK
+835 LKPAVDDKGIEGLK
-849 DKISQHSEKKQPSG
+849 EKISQHSEKKQNQPSG

-884 DIVKSYKEQYKAVQS
+884 DIVKSYREQYKAIQS

-933 NAARSAEQLKAN
+933 NAAKSAEQLKAN
-945 STFNKKMYAGIKGT
+945 STFNKKMYSGIKGT
-959 VKTIGSLNDSVVGV
+959 IKTIGSLNDSVVGV
-973 TGTWENMAESWN
+973 TSTWENMAESWN

-1047 ALSTANT
+1047 ALSTANS

-1067 DLAGVGTKQASA
+1067 DLASVGTKQASA

-1158 VSASP
+1158 ASASP
-1163 NNITSGNVKFEIK
+1163 NNITSGNVRFEIK

>member
-1 MANNLVTVISADTS
+1 MANNLTAVISADTT

-118 EQVRTQIRQTRE
+118 EQVRAQIRQTRE

-298 DAAKGITTVMNQM
+298 DAAKGVTTVMNQM
-311 GASASEATNIINVL
+311 GASASEATEIINVL

-356 YTQLAAAI
+356 YTQLAAAV

-467 GTINGLK
+467 GTIGGLK

-489 IQGIIQLFQQVM
+489 IQGIIQFFQQVIS
-501 TTLTE
+501 TLTE

-523 SINIVDALGAVWKA
+523 SINIVDALGAVWKVN
-537 TVAII
+537 VAII

-549 EVAIAA
+549 EVAIAS
-555 VIKLFQKIGQVVRSV
+555 VIKLFQKIGQVVRTV
-570 WGSIKQTLKDVGFF
+570 WGSIKQTLKNVGFF

-635 GGNKPSR
+635 GGNKPSG
-642 GTSSSGSTSSGTS
+642 GTSSSGSTSSGSKS
-655 STASSGKKTGRTPKE
+655 STASSGKTGRTPKV
-670 TTTKV
+670 TTSKV

-685 LGKIEEDISKKQAEL
+685 LGKIEEDISKKQ
-700 KIAISDKDRQRIQG
+700 
-714 EINDLTKK
+714 T
-722 KEAIELSLKVKPD
+722 
-735 EGSLQ
+735 
-740 AIEDAISQKQKE
+740 E

-787 DAGSIQSLEDSMS
+787 DAGSLQSLEDSIS

-849 DKISQHSEKKQPSG
+849 DKISQHSEKKQNQPSG

-884 DIVKSYKEQYKAVQS
+884 DIVKSYREQYKAVQS

-912 ELADIYEDAKKK
+912 KLADIYEDAKKK

-945 STFNKKMYAGIKGT
+945 STFNKKMYSGIKGT
-959 VKTIGSLNDSVVGV
+959 IKTIGSLNDSVVGV
-973 TGTWENMAESWN
+973 TSTWENMAENWN

-1047 ALSTANT
+1047 ALSTANS

-1067 DLAGVGTKQASA
+1067 DLASVGTKQASA

-1151 FSILDGG
+1151 FSILDGN

-1183 LKNHNSKMNKVG
+1183 LKNHNSKMNKIG

>member
-1 MANNLVTVISADTS
+1 MANNLTAVIAADTT

-63 QRVSNGTMTTS
+63 QRVSNGTMSTS

-118 EQVRTQIRQTRE
+118 EQVRTQIRQTHE

-266 SQAPELLKNQDALM
+266 SQAPELLQNQDALM

-298 DAAKGITTVMNQM
+298 DAAKGVTTVMNQM
-311 GASASEATNIINVL
+311 GASASEATEIINVL

-467 GTINGLK
+467 GTIGGLK

-489 IQGIIQLFQQVM
+489 IQGIIQFFQQVIS
-501 TTLTE
+501 TLTE

-523 SINIVDALGAVWKA
+523 SINIVDALGAVWKVN
-537 TVAII
+537 VAII

-549 EVAIAA
+549 EVAIAS
-555 VIKLFQKIGQVVRSV
+555 VIKLFQKIGQVVRTV
-570 WGSIKQTLKDVGFF
+570 WGSIKQTLKNVGFF

-635 GGNKPSR
+635 GGNKPSG
-642 GTSSSGSTSSGTS
+642 GTSSSGSTSSGSKS
-655 STASSGKKTGRTPKE
+655 STASSGKTGRTPKV
-670 TTTKV
+670 TTSKV

-685 LGKIEEDISKKQAEL
+685 LGKIEENISKKQ
-700 KIAISDKDRQRIQG
+700 
-714 EINDLTKK
+714 T
-722 KEAIELSLKVKPD
+722 
-735 EGSLQ
+735 
-740 AIEDAISQKQKE
+740 E

-787 DAGSIQSLEDSMS
+787 DAGSLQALEDSIS

-849 DKISQHSEKKQPSG
+849 DKISQHSEKKQNQPSG

-884 DIVKSYKEQYKAVQS
+884 DIVKSYKEQYKAIQS

-912 ELADIYEDAKKK
+912 KLADIYEDAKKK

-959 VKTIGSLNDSVVGV
+959 IKTIGSLNDSVVGV
-973 TGTWENMAESWN
+973 TSTWENMAESWN

-1047 ALSTANT
+1047 ALSTANS

-1067 DLAGVGTKQASA
+1067 DLASVGTKQASA

-1158 VSASP
+1158 VSASS

>member
-1 MANNLVTVISADTS
+1 MANNLTAVISADTS

-45 ASVTDAQVTS
+45 ASVTDAQVAS

-266 SQAPELLKNQDALM
+266 SQAPELLQNQDALM

-298 DAAKGITTVMNQM
+298 DAAKGVTTVMNQM
-311 GASASEATNIINVL
+311 GASASEATEIINVL

-467 GTINGLK
+467 GTIGGLK

-489 IQGIIQLFQQVM
+489 IQGIIQFFQQVIS
-501 TTLTE
+501 TLTE

-523 SINIVDALGAVWKA
+523 SINIVDALGAVWKVN
-537 TVAII
+537 VAII

-555 VIKLFQKIGQVVRSV
+555 VIKLFQKIGQVVRTV
-570 WGSIKQTLKDVGFF
+570 WGSIKQTLKNVGFF

-635 GGNKPSR
+635 GGNKPSG
-642 GTSSSGSTSSGTS
+642 GTSSSSGSTSSGSTS
-655 STASSGKKTGRTPKE
+655 STASSGKTVRTPKV
-670 TTTKV
+670 TTSKV
-675 TTKPQYKEGS
+675 TKPQYKEGS

-700 KIAISDKDRQRIQG
+700 K
-714 EINDLTKK
+714 
-722 KEAIELSLKVKPD
+722 
-735 EGSLQ
+735 
-740 AIEDAISQKQKE
+740 
-752 LKLAISDEDR
+752 LAISDEDR
-762 KKIQQ
+762 KKIQK

-787 DAGSIQSLEDSMS
+787 DAGSLQSLEDSIS

-849 DKISQHSEKKQPSG
+849 DKISQHSEKKQNQPSG

-884 DIVKSYKEQYKAVQS
+884 DIVKSYKEQYKAIQS

-912 ELADIYEDAKKK
+912 QLADIYEDAKKK

-933 NAARSAEQLKAN
+933 NAAKSAEQLKAN

-959 VKTIGSLNDSVVGV
+959 IKTIGSLNDSVVGV
-973 TGTWENMAESWN
+973 TSTWENMAESWN

>member
-1 MANNLVTVISADTS
+1 MANNLTAVISADTT

-159 SGFVSQLQALRN
+159 SGFVSQLQALRS

-236 MKSIADGAIEMSK
+236 MKSIVDGAIEMSK

-266 SQAPELLKNQDALM
+266 SQAPELLQNQDALM

-298 DAAKGITTVMNQM
+298 DAAKGVTTVMNQM
-311 GASASEATNIINVL
+311 GASASEATEIINVL

-467 GTINGLK
+467 GTIGGLK
-474 SNWEALLLTLGESEI
+474 ANWEALLLTLGESEI
-489 IQGIIQLFQQVM
+489 IQGIIQFFQQVIS
-501 TTLTE
+501 TLTE

-523 SINIVDALGAVWKA
+523 SINIVDALGAVWKVN
-537 TVAII
+537 VAII

-555 VIKLFQKIGQVVRSV
+555 VIKLFQKIGQVVRTV
-570 WGSIKQTLKDVGFF
+570 WGSIKQTLKNVGFF

-635 GGNKPSR
+635 GGNKPSG
-642 GTSSSGSTSSGTS
+642 GTSSSSGSTSSGSIS
-655 STASSGKKTGRTPKE
+655 STASSGKTGRTPKV
-670 TTTKV
+670 TTSKV

-700 KIAISDKDRQRIQG
+700 K
-714 EINDLTKK
+714 
-722 KEAIELSLKVKPD
+722 
-735 EGSLQ
+735 
-740 AIEDAISQKQKE
+740 
-752 LKLAISDEDR
+752 LAISDEDR
-762 KKIQQ
+762 KKIQK

-787 DAGSIQSLEDSMS
+787 DAGSLQSLEESIS

-849 DKISQHSEKKQPSG
+849 DKISQHSEKKQNQPSG

-884 DIVKSYKEQYKAVQS
+884 DIVKSYREQYKAVQS

-912 ELADIYEDAKKK
+912 KLADIYEDAKKK

-933 NAARSAEQLKAN
+933 NATRSAEQLKAN
-945 STFNKKMYAGIKGT
+945 STFNKKMYSGIKGT
-959 VKTIGSLNDSVVGV
+959 IKTIGSLNDSVVGV
-973 TGTWENMAESWN
+973 TSTWENMAENWN

-1047 ALSTANT
+1047 ALSTANS

-1067 DLAGVGTKQASA
+1067 DLASVGTKQASA

-1183 LKNHNSKMNKVG
+1183 LKNHNSKMNKIG

>member
-1 MANNLVTVISADTS
+1 MANNLTAVISADTT

-118 EQVRTQIRQTRE
+118 EQVRTQIRQTHE

-266 SQAPELLKNQDALM
+266 SQAPELLQNQDALM

-298 DAAKGITTVMNQM
+298 DAAKGVTTVMNQM
-311 GASASEATNIINVL
+311 GASASEATEIINVL

-467 GTINGLK
+467 GTIGGLK

-489 IQGIIQLFQQVM
+489 IQSIIQFFQQVI

-523 SINIVDALGAVWKA
+523 SINIVDALGAVWKVN
-537 TVAII
+537 VAII

-549 EVAIAA
+549 EVAIAS
-555 VIKLFQKIGQVVRSV
+555 VIKLFQKIGQVVRTV
-570 WGSIKQTLKDVGFF
+570 WGSIKQTLKNVGFF

-635 GGNKPSR
+635 GGNKPSG
-642 GTSSSGSTSSGTS
+642 GTSSSSGSTSSGSKS
-655 STASSGKKTGRTPKE
+655 STASSGKTGRTPKV
-670 TTTKV
+670 TTSKV

-685 LGKIEEDISKKQAEL
+685 LGKIEEDISKKQ
-700 KIAISDKDRQRIQG
+700 
-714 EINDLTKK
+714 T
-722 KEAIELSLKVKPD
+722 
-735 EGSLQ
+735 
-740 AIEDAISQKQKE
+740 E

-762 KKIQQ
+762 KKIQK

-787 DAGSIQSLEDSMS
+787 DAGSLQSLEDSIS

-835 LKPAIDDKGIEGLK
+835 LKPAVDDKGIEGLK
-849 DKISQHSEKKQPSG
+849 EKISQHSEKKQNQPSG

-884 DIVKSYKEQYKAVQS
+884 DIVKSYKEQYKAIQS

-912 ELADIYEDAKKK
+912 KLADIYEDAKKK

-945 STFNKKMYAGIKGT
+945 STFNKKMYSGIKGT
-959 VKTIGSLNDSVVGV
+959 IKTIGSLNDSVVGV
-973 TGTWENMAESWN
+973 TSTWENMAENWN

-1047 ALSTANT
+1047 ALSTANS

-1067 DLAGVGTKQASA
+1067 DLASVGTKQASA

>member
-1 MANNLVTVISADTS
+1 MANNLTAVISADTT

-118 EQVRTQIRQTRE
+118 EQVRTQIRQTHE

-266 SQAPELLKNQDALM
+266 SQAPELLQNQDALM

-298 DAAKGITTVMNQM
+298 DAAKGVTTVMNQM
-311 GASASEATNIINVL
+311 GASASEATEIINVL

-467 GTINGLK
+467 GTIGGLK

-489 IQGIIQLFQQVM
+489 IQGIIQFFQQVIS
-501 TTLTE
+501 TLTE

-523 SINIVDALGAVWKA
+523 SINIVDALGAVWKVN
-537 TVAII
+537 VAII

-570 WGSIKQTLKDVGFF
+570 WGSIKQTLKNVGFF

-635 GGNKPSR
+635 GGSKPSG
-642 GTSSSGSTSSGTS
+642 GTSSSGSTSSGSKS
-655 STASSGKKTGRTPKE
+655 STASSGKTGRTPKV
-670 TTTKV
+670 TTSKV

-700 KIAISDKDRQRIQG
+700 K
-714 EINDLTKK
+714 
-722 KEAIELSLKVKPD
+722 
-735 EGSLQ
+735 
-740 AIEDAISQKQKE
+740 
-752 LKLAISDEDR
+752 LAISDEDR
-762 KKIQQ
+762 KKIQK

-787 DAGSIQSLEDSMS
+787 DAGSLQSLEDSIS
-800 KKQKELKLAVSD
+800 KKQKELKLAISD

-849 DKISQHSEKKQPSG
+849 DKISQHSEKKQNQPSG

-884 DIVKSYKEQYKAVQS
+884 DIVKSYKEQYKAIQS

-912 ELADIYEDAKKK
+912 QLADIYEDAKKK

-973 TGTWENMAESWN
+973 TSTWENMAESWN

-1067 DLAGVGTKQASA
+1067 DLASVGTKQASA

-1158 VSASP
+1158 VSASS

>member
-83 IQELRIQWANLSDD
+83 IQKLRIQWANLSDD

-298 DAAKGITTVMNQM
+298 DAAKGVTTVMNQM

-467 GTINGLK
+467 GTIGGLK

-489 IQGIIQLFQQVM
+489 IQGIIQFFQQVIS
-501 TTLTE
+501 TLTE

-523 SINIVDALGAVWKA
+523 SINIVDALGAVWKVN
-537 TVAII
+537 VAII

-549 EVAIAA
+549 EVAIAS

-606 GVWTDFKRWLGLN
+606 GVWVDFKRWLGLN

-629 EVGDAV
+629 EVGGAV
-635 GGNKPSR
+635 GGNKPSG
-642 GTSSSGSTSSGTS
+642 GTSSSSGSTSSGSTS
-655 STASSGKKTGRTPKE
+655 STVSSGKKTGRTPKV

-700 KIAISDKDRQRIQG
+700 K
-714 EINDLTKK
+714 
-722 KEAIELSLKVKPD
+722 
-735 EGSLQ
+735 
-740 AIEDAISQKQKE
+740 
-752 LKLAISDEDR
+752 LAISDEDR
-762 KKIQQ
+762 KKIQK

-787 DAGSIQSLEDSMS
+787 DAGSLQSLEDSIS
-800 KKQKELKLAVSD
+800 KKQKELKLAISD

-849 DKISQHSEKKQPSG
+849 DKISQHSEKKQNQPSG
-863 NKVSQAETKADNL
+863 NKVSQAETKANNL

-884 DIVKSYKEQYKAVQS
+884 DIVKSYKEQYKAIQS

-912 ELADIYEDAKKK
+912 KLADIYEDAKKK

-959 VKTIGSLNDSVVGV
+959 IKTIGSLNDSVVGV
-973 TGTWENMAESWN
+973 TSTWENMAESWN

-1008 GAYEAISDVVQLFG
+1008 GAYEAISDVVQFFG

-1047 ALSTANT
+1047 ALSTANS

-1067 DLAGVGTKQASA
+1067 DLASVGTKQASA

>member
-1 MANNLVTVISADTS
+1 MANNLTAVISADTT

-118 EQVRTQIRQTRE
+118 EQVRTQIRQTHE

-266 SQAPELLKNQDALM
+266 SQAPELLQNQDALM

-298 DAAKGITTVMNQM
+298 DAAKGVTTVMNQM
-311 GASASEATNIINVL
+311 GASASEATNVINVL

-467 GTINGLK
+467 GTIGRLK
-474 SNWEALLLTLGESEI
+474 ANWEALLLTLGESEI
-489 IQGIIQLFQQVM
+489 IQGIIQFFQQVIS
-501 TTLTE
+501 TLTE

-523 SINIVDALGAVWKA
+523 SINIVDALGAVWKV

-549 EVAIAA
+549 EVAIAS
-555 VIKLFQKIGQVVRSV
+555 VIKLFQKIGQVVRTV
-570 WGSIKQTLKDVGFF
+570 WGSIKQTLKNVGFF

-606 GVWTDFKRWLGLN
+606 GVWADFKRWLGLN

-635 GGNKPSR
+635 GGNKPSG
-642 GTSSSGSTSSGTS
+642 GTSSSGSTSSGSTS
-655 STASSGKKTGRTPKE
+655 SSGKTGRTPKV
-670 TTTKV
+670 TTSKV
-675 TTKPQYKEGS
+675 TTKSQYKEGS

-700 KIAISDKDRQRIQG
+700 K
-714 EINDLTKK
+714 
-722 KEAIELSLKVKPD
+722 
-735 EGSLQ
+735 
-740 AIEDAISQKQKE
+740 
-752 LKLAISDEDR
+752 LAISDEDR
-762 KKIQQ
+762 KKIQK

-787 DAGSIQSLEDSMS
+787 DAGSLQSLEESIS

-849 DKISQHSEKKQPSG
+849 DKISQHSEKKQNQPSG

-884 DIVKSYKEQYKAVQS
+884 DIVKSYREQYKAVQS

-912 ELADIYEDAKKK
+912 KLADIYEDAKKK

-945 STFNKKMYAGIKGT
+945 STFNKKMYSGIKGT
-959 VKTIGSLNDSVVGV
+959 IKTIGSLNDSVVGV
-973 TGTWENMAESWN
+973 TSTWENMAENWN

-1047 ALSTANT
+1047 ALSTANS

-1067 DLAGVGTKQASA
+1067 DLASVGTKQASA

-1151 FSILDGG
+1151 FSILDGN

-1183 LKNHNSKMNKVG
+1183 LKNHNSKMNKIG

>member
-1 MANNLVTVISADTS
+1 
-15 RFTRAIN
+15 
-22 EAQSVLSRY
+22 
-31 AREARTASGSISTC
+31 
-45 ASVTDAQVTS
+45 
-55 YQRLVRAM
+55 
-63 QRVSNGTMTTS
+63 
-74 QAERALVQQ
+74 
-83 IQELRIQWANLSDD
+83 
-97 ARRSDFGRAL
+97 
-107 SESMASAERQL
+107 MASAERQL

-298 DAAKGITTVMNQM
+298 DAAKGVTTVMNQM
-311 GASASEATNIINVL
+311 GASASEATEIINVL

-467 GTINGLK
+467 GTIRGLK

-489 IQGIIQLFQQVM
+489 IQGIIQFFQQVIS
-501 TTLTE
+501 TLTE

-523 SINIVDALGAVWKA
+523 SINIVDALGAVWKVN
-537 TVAII
+537 VAII

-549 EVAIAA
+549 EVAIAS

-570 WGSIKQTLKDVGFF
+570 WGSIKQTLKNVGFF

-635 GGNKPSR
+635 GGNKPSG
-642 GTSSSGSTSSGTS
+642 GTSSSSGSTSSGSTS
-655 STASSGKKTGRTPKE
+655 SSGKTGRKTPKI
-670 TTTKV
+670 TTSKV

-685 LGKIEEDISKKQAEL
+685 LGKIEEDISKKQ
-700 KIAISDKDRQRIQG
+700 
-714 EINDLTKK
+714 T
-722 KEAIELSLKVKPD
+722 
-735 EGSLQ
+735 
-740 AIEDAISQKQKE
+740 E

-762 KKIQQ
+762 KKIQK

-787 DAGSIQSLEDSMS
+787 DAGSLQSLEDSIS
-800 KKQKELKLAVSD
+800 KKQKELKLAISD

-849 DKISQHSEKKQPSG
+849 DKISQHSEKKQNQPSG

-912 ELADIYEDAKKK
+912 QLADIYEDAKKK

-945 STFNKKMYAGIKGT
+945 STFNKKMYSGIKGT
-959 VKTIGSLNDSVVGV
+959 IKTIGSLNDSVVGV
-973 TGTWENMAESWN
+973 TSTWENMAESWN

-1047 ALSTANT
+1047 ALSTANS

-1067 DLAGVGTKQASA
+1067 DLASVGTKQASA

-1183 LKNHNSKMNKVG
+1183 LKNHNSKMNKIG

>member
-1 MANNLVTVISADTS
+1 MSNNLVTVISADTS

-266 SQAPELLKNQDALM
+266 SQAPELLQNQDALM

-298 DAAKGITTVMNQM
+298 DAAKGVTTVMNQM
-311 GASASEATNIINVL
+311 GASASEVTEIINVL

-467 GTINGLK
+467 GTIGGLK

-489 IQGIIQLFQQVM
+489 IQGIIQFFQQVIS
-501 TTLTE
+501 TLTE

-523 SINIVDALGAVWKA
+523 SINIVDALGAVWKVN
-537 TVAII
+537 VAII

-570 WGSIKQTLKDVGFF
+570 WGSIKQTLKNVGFF

-635 GGNKPSR
+635 GGNKPSG
-642 GTSSSGSTSSGTS
+642 GTSSSSGSTSSGSKS
-655 STASSGKKTGRTPKE
+655 STASSGKTGRKTPKV

-685 LGKIEEDISKKQAEL
+685 LGKIEEDISKKQA
-700 KIAISDKDRQRIQG
+700 
-714 EINDLTKK
+714 
-722 KEAIELSLKVKPD
+722 
-735 EGSLQ
+735 
-740 AIEDAISQKQKE
+740 E

-787 DAGSIQSLEDSMS
+787 DAGSLQSLEDSIS
-800 KKQKELKLAVSD
+800 KKQKELKLAISD

-849 DKISQHSEKKQPSG
+849 DKISQHSEKKQNQPSG

-884 DIVKSYKEQYKAVQS
+884 DIVKSYREQYKAVQS

-912 ELADIYEDAKKK
+912 QLADIYEDAKKK

-959 VKTIGSLNDSVVGV
+959 IKTIGSLNDSVVGV
-973 TGTWENMAESWN
+973 TSTWENMAESWN

>member
-1 MANNLVTVISADTS
+1 MANNLTAVISADTS

-118 EQVRTQIRQTRE
+118 EQVRTQIRQTHE

-266 SQAPELLKNQDALM
+266 SQAPELLQNQDALM

-298 DAAKGITTVMNQM
+298 DAAKGVTTVMNQM
-311 GASASEATNIINVL
+311 GASASEATEIINVL

-467 GTINGLK
+467 GTIGGLK

-489 IQGIIQLFQQVM
+489 IQGIIQFFQQVIS
-501 TTLTE
+501 TLTE

-523 SINIVDALGAVWKA
+523 SINIVDALGAVWKVN
-537 TVAII
+537 VAII

-549 EVAIAA
+549 EVAIAS

-570 WGSIKQTLKDVGFF
+570 WGSIKQTLKNVGFF

-591 KSVITWFTNMVQKIQ
+591 KSVITWFTNMVQKLQ

-635 GGNKPSR
+635 GGNKPSG
-642 GTSSSGSTSSGTS
+642 GTSSSGSTSSGSKS
-655 STASSGKKTGRTPKE
+655 STASSGKTGRTPKV
-670 TTTKV
+670 TTSKV

-685 LGKIEEDISKKQAEL
+685 LGKIEEDISKKQA
-700 KIAISDKDRQRIQG
+700 
-714 EINDLTKK
+714 
-722 KEAIELSLKVKPD
+722 
-735 EGSLQ
+735 
-740 AIEDAISQKQKE
+740 E

-787 DAGSIQSLEDSMS
+787 DAGSLQSLEESIS

-849 DKISQHSEKKQPSG
+849 DKISQHSEKKQNQPSG

-884 DIVKSYKEQYKAVQS
+884 DIVKSYREQYKAVQS

-912 ELADIYEDAKKK
+912 KLADIYEDAKKK

-945 STFNKKMYAGIKGT
+945 STFNKKMYSGIKGT
-959 VKTIGSLNDSVVGV
+959 IKTIGSLNDSVVGV
-973 TGTWENMAESWN
+973 TSTWENMAENWN

-1047 ALSTANT
+1047 ALSTANS

-1067 DLAGVGTKQASA
+1067 DLASVGTKQASA

-1151 FSILDGG
+1151 FSILDGN

-1183 LKNHNSKMNKVG
+1183 LKNHNSKMNKIG

>member
-1 MANNLVTVISADTS
+1 MANNLTAVISADTS

-159 SGFVSQLQALRN
+159 SGFVSQLQALRS

-266 SQAPELLKNQDALM
+266 SQAPELLQNQDALM

-298 DAAKGITTVMNQM
+298 DAAKSVTTVMNQM

-441 FKGFESSLA
+441 FKGFESSLS

-467 GTINGLK
+467 GTIGGLK
-474 SNWEALLLTLGESEI
+474 ANWEALLLTLGESEI
-489 IQGIIQLFQQVM
+489 IQGIIQLFQQVIS
-501 TTLTE
+501 TLTE

-523 SINIVDALGAVWKA
+523 SINIVDALGAVWKVN
-537 TVAII
+537 VAII

-549 EVAIAA
+549 EVAIAS
-555 VIKLFQKIGQVVRSV
+555 VIKLFQKIGQVVRTV
-570 WGSIKQTLKDVGFF
+570 WGSIKQTLKNVGFF

-635 GGNKPSR
+635 GGNKPSG
-642 GTSSSGSTSSGTS
+642 GTSSSSGSTSSGSIS
-655 STASSGKKTGRTPKE
+655 STVSSGKTGRKTPKV

-685 LGKIEEDISKKQAEL
+685 LGKIEENISKKQA
-700 KIAISDKDRQRIQG
+700 
-714 EINDLTKK
+714 
-722 KEAIELSLKVKPD
+722 
-735 EGSLQ
+735 
-740 AIEDAISQKQKE
+740 E

-762 KKIQQ
+762 KKIQK

-787 DAGSIQSLEDSMS
+787 DAGSLQVLEDSIS

-835 LKPAIDDKGIEGLK
+835 LKPAVDDKGIEGLK
-849 DKISQHSEKKQPSG
+849 DKISQHSEKKQNQPSG

-884 DIVKSYKEQYKAVQS
+884 DIVKSYKEQYKAIQS

-912 ELADIYEDAKKK
+912 QLADIYEDAKKK

-959 VKTIGSLNDSVVGV
+959 IKTIGSLNDSVVGV
-973 TGTWENMAESWN
+973 TSTWENMAESWN

-1047 ALSTANT
+1047 ALSTANS

-1067 DLAGVGTKQASA
+1067 DLASVGTKQASA

>member
-1 MANNLVTVISADTS
+1 MANNLTAVIAADTT

-63 QRVSNGTMTTS
+63 QRVSNGTMSTS

-118 EQVRTQIRQTRE
+118 EQVRTQIRQTHE

-266 SQAPELLKNQDALM
+266 SQAPELLQNQDALM

-298 DAAKGITTVMNQM
+298 DAAKGVTTVMNQM
-311 GASASEATNIINVL
+311 GASASEATEIINVL

-462 TDNLD
+462 ADNLD
-467 GTINGLK
+467 GTIGGLK

-489 IQGIIQLFQQVM
+489 IQGIIQFFQQVIS
-501 TTLTE
+501 TLTE

-523 SINIVDALGAVWKA
+523 SINIVDALGAVWKVN
-537 TVAII
+537 VAII

-555 VIKLFQKIGQVVRSV
+555 VIKLFQKIGQVVRTV
-570 WGSIKQTLKDVGFF
+570 WGSIKQTLKNVGFF

-642 GTSSSGSTSSGTS
+642 GTSSSSGSTSSGSKS
-655 STASSGKKTGRTPKE
+655 STASSGKTGRKTPKV
-670 TTTKV
+670 TTSKV

-700 KIAISDKDRQRIQG
+700 K
-714 EINDLTKK
+714 
-722 KEAIELSLKVKPD
+722 
-735 EGSLQ
+735 
-740 AIEDAISQKQKE
+740 
-752 LKLAISDEDR
+752 LAISDEDR
-762 KKIQQ
+762 KKIQK

-787 DAGSIQSLEDSMS
+787 DAGSLQALEDSIS
-800 KKQKELKLAVSD
+800 KKQKELKLAISD

-849 DKISQHSEKKQPSG
+849 DKISQHSEKKQNQPSG

-884 DIVKSYKEQYKAVQS
+884 DIVKSYKEQYKAIQS

-912 ELADIYEDAKKK
+912 KLADIYEDAKKK

-945 STFNKKMYAGIKGT
+945 STFNKKMYSGIKGT
-959 VKTIGSLNDSVVGV
+959 IKTIGSLNDSVVGV

-1047 ALSTANT
+1047 ALSTANS

-1067 DLAGVGTKQASA
+1067 DLASVGTKQASA

>member
-1 MANNLVTVISADTS
+1 MSNNLVTVISADTS

-118 EQVRTQIRQTRE
+118 EQVRTQIRQTHE

-177 VSSVGA
+177 GSSVGA

-192 APVAA
+192 APIAA

-209 SESISSVSDF
+209 SESISSVSEF

-266 SQAPELLKNQDALM
+266 SQAPELLQNQDALM

-298 DAAKGITTVMNQM
+298 DAAKGVTTVMNQM
-311 GASASEATNIINVL
+311 GASASEATEIINVL

-467 GTINGLK
+467 GTIGGLK
-474 SNWEALLLTLGESEI
+474 SNWEALLLTLGESDI
-489 IQGIIQLFQQVM
+489 IQGIIQFFQQVIS
-501 TTLTE
+501 TLTE

-523 SINIVDALGAVWKA
+523 SINIVDALGAVWKVN
-537 TVAII
+537 VAII

-549 EVAIAA
+549 EVAIAS
-555 VIKLFQKIGQVVRSV
+555 VIKLFQKIGQVVRTV
-570 WGSIKQTLKDVGFF
+570 WGSIKQTLKNVGFF

-635 GGNKPSR
+635 GGNKPSG
-642 GTSSSGSTSSGTS
+642 GTSSSGSTSSGSKS
-655 STASSGKKTGRTPKE
+655 STASSGKTGRTPKV
-670 TTTKV
+670 TTSKV

-685 LGKIEEDISKKQAEL
+685 LGKIEENISKKQ
-700 KIAISDKDRQRIQG
+700 
-714 EINDLTKK
+714 T
-722 KEAIELSLKVKPD
+722 
-735 EGSLQ
+735 
-740 AIEDAISQKQKE
+740 E

-762 KKIQQ
+762 KKIQK

-787 DAGSIQSLEDSMS
+787 DAGSLQSLEDSIS
-800 KKQKELKLAVSD
+800 KKQKELKLAISD

-849 DKISQHSEKKQPSG
+849 DKISQHSEKKQNKPSG

-884 DIVKSYKEQYKAVQS
+884 DIVKSYKEQYKAIQS

-912 ELADIYEDAKKK
+912 QLADIYEDAKKK

-945 STFNKKMYAGIKGT
+945 STFNKKMYSGIKGT
-959 VKTIGSLNDSVVGV
+959 IKTIGSLNDSVVGV
-973 TGTWENMAESWN
+973 TSTWENMAESWN

-1047 ALSTANT
+1047 ALSTANS

-1067 DLAGVGTKQASA
+1067 DLASVGTKQASA

-1117 DGGIIGGNTT
+1117 DGGIIGGNAT

-1183 LKNHNSKMNKVG
+1183 LKNHNSKMNKIG

>member
-1 MANNLVTVISADTS
+1 MANNLTAVIAADTT

-118 EQVRTQIRQTRE
+118 EQVRTQIRQTHE

-266 SQAPELLKNQDALM
+266 SQAPELLQNQDALM

-298 DAAKGITTVMNQM
+298 DAAKGVTTVMNQM
-311 GASASEATNIINVL
+311 GASASEATEIINVL

-467 GTINGLK
+467 GTIGGLK

-489 IQGIIQLFQQVM
+489 IQGIIQFFQQVIS
-501 TTLTE
+501 TLTE

-523 SINIVDALGAVWKA
+523 SINIVDALGAVWKVN
-537 TVAII
+537 VAII

-555 VIKLFQKIGQVVRSV
+555 VIKLFQKIGQVVRTV
-570 WGSIKQTLKDVGFF
+570 WGSIKQTLKNVGFF

-635 GGNKPSR
+635 GGNKPSG
-642 GTSSSGSTSSGTS
+642 GTSSSSGSTSSGSIS
-655 STASSGKKTGRTPKE
+655 STVSSGKTGRKTPKV

-685 LGKIEEDISKKQAEL
+685 LGKIEENISKKQA
-700 KIAISDKDRQRIQG
+700 
-714 EINDLTKK
+714 
-722 KEAIELSLKVKPD
+722 
-735 EGSLQ
+735 
-740 AIEDAISQKQKE
+740 E

-762 KKIQQ
+762 KKIQK

-787 DAGSIQSLEDSMS
+787 DAGSLQSLEDSIS

-849 DKISQHSEKKQPSG
+849 DKISQHSEKKQNQPSG

-884 DIVKSYKEQYKAVQS
+884 DIVKSYREQYKAVQS

-912 ELADIYEDAKKK
+912 KLVDIYEDAKKK

-959 VKTIGSLNDSVVGV
+959 IKTIGSLNDSVVGV
-973 TGTWENMAESWN
+973 TSTWENMAESWN

-1047 ALSTANT
+1047 ALSTANS

-1067 DLAGVGTKQASA
+1067 DLASVGTKQASA

>member
-266 SQAPELLKNQDALM
+266 SQAPELLQNQDALM

-298 DAAKGITTVMNQM
+298 DAAKGVTTVMNQM
-311 GASASEATNIINVL
+311 GASASEATEIINVL

-462 TDNLD
+462 ADNLD
-467 GTINGLK
+467 GTIGGLK

-489 IQGIIQLFQQVM
+489 IQGIIQFFQQVIS
-501 TTLTE
+501 TLTE

-523 SINIVDALGAVWKA
+523 SINIVDALGAVWKVN
-537 TVAII
+537 VAII

-549 EVAIAA
+549 EVAIAS
-555 VIKLFQKIGQVVRSV
+555 VIKLFQKIGQVVRTV
-570 WGSIKQTLKDVGFF
+570 WGSIKQTLKNVGFF

-635 GGNKPSR
+635 GGNKPSG
-642 GTSSSGSTSSGTS
+642 GTSSSSGSTSSGSKS
-655 STASSGKKTGRTPKE
+655 STVSSGKTGRTPKV

-675 TTKPQYKEGS
+675 TKPQYKDGS

-700 KIAISDKDRQRIQG
+700 K
-714 EINDLTKK
+714 
-722 KEAIELSLKVKPD
+722 
-735 EGSLQ
+735 
-740 AIEDAISQKQKE
+740 
-752 LKLAISDEDR
+752 LAISDEDR
-762 KKIQQ
+762 KKIQK

-787 DAGSIQSLEDSMS
+787 DAGSLQSLEDSIS
-800 KKQKELKLAVSD
+800 KKQKELKLAISD

-849 DKISQHSEKKQPSG
+849 DKISQHSEKKQNQPSG

-884 DIVKSYKEQYKAVQS
+884 DIVKSYKEQYKAIQS

-912 ELADIYEDAKKK
+912 QLADIYEDAKKK

-945 STFNKKMYAGIKGT
+945 STFNKKMYSGIKGT
-959 VKTIGSLNDSVVGV
+959 IKTIGSLNDSVVGV
-973 TGTWENMAESWN
+973 TSTWENMAESWN

-1047 ALSTANT
+1047 ALSTANS

-1067 DLAGVGTKQASA
+1067 DLASVGTKQASA

-1183 LKNHNSKMNKVG
+1183 LKNHNSKMNKIG